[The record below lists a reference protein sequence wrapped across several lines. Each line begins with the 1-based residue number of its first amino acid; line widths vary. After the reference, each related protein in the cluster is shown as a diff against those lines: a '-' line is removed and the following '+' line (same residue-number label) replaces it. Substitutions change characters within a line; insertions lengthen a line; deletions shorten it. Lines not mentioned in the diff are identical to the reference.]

1 MRLSLSQSLYSNHWR
16 SVFVYLTQVV
26 KGTPQLTVSRLKK
39 REMCVLK
46 GKWHSFNLLHP
57 IFSLQV
63 TERMKL
69 VDVLGAKQFSDS
81 ERIITQ
87 VRS

>member
-16 SVFVYLTQVV
+16 SVFYIF
-26 KGTPQLTVSRLKK
+26 KCTPRLTVSQHRK

-46 GKWHSFNLLHP
+46 RKWHSFNLSHP

-87 VRS
+87 VRG